1 MSEYTVRG
9 RIGYNVEHR
18 IKLFDGQFDTAYRVK
33 KFYLYP
39 NEGIGAGND
48 AHGVIYTESGAVSS
62 GLDWDWSENEQIGW
76 AAGIFSGSGPHSD
89 ANGNGIV
96 DPDNLIVEDLYIIA
110 NHSNSGESGYMIV
123 MEKVD
128 ITDWQGALAMVRN
141 RSQA

>member
-9 RIGYNVEHR
+9 RIGHNVEHR
-18 IKLFDGQFDTAYRVK
+18 IKLFDGRFDTAYRIK

-48 AHGVIYTESGAVSS
+48 SYGVLYTESGAVSS

-76 AAGIFSGSGPHSD
+76 AGGVFGGGTTFSAD
-89 ANGNGIV
+89 GNGVV
-96 DPDNLIVEDLYIIA
+96 DPDNLIVEDLFVMA
-110 NHSNSGESGYMIV
+110 NHGNSGETGYMIV
-123 MEKVD
+123 MEKVN